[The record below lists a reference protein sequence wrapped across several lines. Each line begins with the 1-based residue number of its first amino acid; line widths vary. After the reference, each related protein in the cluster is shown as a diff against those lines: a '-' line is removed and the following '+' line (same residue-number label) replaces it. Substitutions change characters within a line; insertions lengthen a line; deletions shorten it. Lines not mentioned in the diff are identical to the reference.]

1 MNLKN
6 KLVGVVSL
14 GCDKNRVDTEVML
27 TYLRDEGIKFT
38 ADPKSAHIIIVN
50 TCAFIESARKE
61 AIETIAEML
70 RYKKIGN
77 CEKLIVTGCM
87 PQKYLNILQEEFP
100 KVDVFIGIDDY
111 SDIANIIKKSY
122 ESDKQFCVTHD
133 ADVVYHVKNR
143 VTTTPM
149 HYAYLKIA
157 DGCDNY
163 CTFCTIPYIR
173 GKYRSKKISEL
184 VEEAQDLV
192 HNGAR
197 ELILVAQDV
206 TKYGI
211 DLYGKINLV
220 GLIKR
225 LSKIE
230 NLDWIRLLY
239 CYPENVTKELLDEMV
254 NNPKLVNYLDIP
266 LQHISDNVLK
276 LMNRHVNEEN
286 TIKLIEKINSMP
298 EKVYI
303 RTTFMVGFPGE
314 TQADH
319 DKLCK
324 FIKKYKLAHVGFFEY
339 SREEG
344 TVAAKMPNQVP
355 QKVKHAWLKEL
366 IKIAEE
372 NIKYNNKL
380 LVGKTLDVIYEGID
394 YKKNLFFGRTEFMA
408 PDVDTVVY
416 FKSKDFIEVGN
427 IYKIKITG
435 SVGCDLKGEKLW
447 IYQIN

>member
-366 IKIAEE
+366 IKIA
-372 NIKYNNKL
+372 
-380 LVGKTLDVIYEGID
+380 
-394 YKKNLFFGRTEFMA
+394 
-408 PDVDTVVY
+408 
-416 FKSKDFIEVGN
+416 
-427 IYKIKITG
+427 
-435 SVGCDLKGEKLW
+435 
-447 IYQIN
+447 